1 MPVIF
6 FSRLTNFLN
15 IWLQIALTIFFS
27 MALVHICDSM
37 PAVLQFSKVGGR
49 YEAMLDVIKVI
60 LLQLLKV
67 FA

>member
-15 IWLQIALTIFFS
+15 IWLQI
-27 MALVHICDSM
+27 ALVHICDSM